1 MGRFVL
7 TLLLLAST
15 AFGADVT
22 IKGHLIDAVCGSG
35 LARRG
40 RSGAAHSKTCLR
52 SPACSD
58 GGYGVLTEDKRFIIF
73 DGSGNEKARKLIEE
87 TSKETDIQVTVTG
100 AVDGNKM
107 SVSKIELQQ

>member
-1 MGRFVL
+1 MRR
-7 TLLLLAST
+7 LLFLLCVIGS

-22 IKGHLIDAVCGSG
+22 VKGHLIDAVCGSG

-40 RSGAAHSKTCLR
+40 HSGAAHSKTCLR

-58 GGYGVLTEDKRFIIF
+58 GGYGVLTDDKRFIIF
-73 DGSGNEKARKLIEE
+73 DPDGNEKARKFIEGI
-87 TSKETDIQVTVTG
+87 SKETDIQVNVTG

-107 SVSKIELQQ
+107 